1 MVSSIFAPVACSR
14 YALSGSASRAIFP
27 GSLVGIMLSRSVLP
41 ARSALLDFEH
51 ADPAVRARA
60 ATRVM
65 IRGPVRMAVEYHG
78 RAFFRDQRRC
88 EPRPPA
94 VRPRIRRVGA
104 GVDTVSS
111 ARRGA

>member
-1 MVSSIFAPVACSR
+1 MVRSIFAPGACSS

-41 ARSALLDFEH
+41 ARSGLLDFEH

-60 ATRVM
+60 ATGVM
-65 IRGPVRMAVEYHG
+65 IRGPGRMAGESPG

-88 EPRPPA
+88 DPRPPA
-94 VRPRIRRVGA
+94 VRPRIRRVGV
-104 GVDTVSS
+104 GVDT
-111 ARRGA
+111 